1 VIKGGQLSGVSKR
14 FYRRGPWVLDRV
26 GLEIPPGSLTVI
38 EGGNG
43 SGKSTLLRIAAG
55 VTHPTAGNAF
65 RPDTIGYVPE
75 RLAARSKLTGLEYV
89 AHMGRIKG
97 LDSEVV
103 YSRSRE
109 LFERLDLQPGPTVMI
124 DELSKG
130 NRQKLVL
137 VQALLGPVGML
148 VLDEPFSGLDII
160 AHRAL
165 NELMNEARAVGTSVL
180 ISAHR
185 SDSTL
190 RADNVLHIGDGRL
203 EAISDPQTPPR
214 TPDSTEQ
221 RIELVATSTACGHE
235 QIADL
240 LGVRSIKLDSLGV
253 TLSLVIDQVHTDA
266 ILSAVIGMGW
276 SVVSVG
282 SPGQD
287 GNPL

>member
-1 VIKGGQLSGVSKR
+1 MSKR
-14 FYRRGPWVLDRV
+14 FHRRGPWVLDRV
-26 GLEIPPGSLTVI
+26 GLDIPPGSRTLIV
-38 EGGNG
+38 GSNG

-75 RLAARSKLTGLEYV
+75 RLAAQSKLTGVEYV

-97 LDSEVV
+97 LDSEAV
-103 YSRSRE
+103 YSRSQE
-109 LFERLDLQPGPTVMI
+109 LFERLDLQPSPTVMV

-137 VQALLGPVGML
+137 AQAFLGPVGML
-148 VLDEPFSGLDII
+148 VLDEPFSGLDSI
-160 AHRAL
+160 AHRSL
-165 NELMNEARAVGTSVL
+165 NELINEAQAAGTSVL

-190 RADNVLHIGDGRL
+190 GADNVLHIGDARL
-203 EAISDPQTPPR
+203 QALSDPQIPPR
-214 TPDSTEQ
+214 TLDNTEQ
-221 RIELVATSTACGHE
+221 RIELVTTSTACGHE
-235 QIADL
+235 QIAAL
-240 LGVRSIKLDSLGV
+240 LGVRSMQHDSLGI
-253 TLSLVIDQVHTDA
+253 TLSLVVDQVHTDA

-276 SVVSVG
+276 SVVSVS

-287 GNPL
+287 GNSP

>member
-1 VIKGGQLSGVSKR
+1 MSKR